1 MVLYKLERQVMVM
14 KFTNLQIGERFGKG
28 CKTLCKVAVVGV
40 IATTMVLPMTAHAA
54 VEPYA
59 IVSDQQYHGCSNRQS
74 IRNNDVK
81 TIDNKFTNN
90 VTLADV
96 SAAIELS
103 DAINANVCFDLN
115 YAKIFLKNKKNMGKF
130 NFP

>member
-1 MVLYKLERQVMVM
+1 MR
-14 KFTNLQIGERFGKG
+14 FTNLQIGERFGKG

-59 IVSDQQYHGCSNRQS
+59 IVADHQYNGYGNRQT

-81 TIDNKFTNN
+81 TIDNMFSNN
-90 VTLADV
+90 VTLSDV
-96 SAAIELS
+96 SAAIALS
-103 DAINANVCFDLN
+103 DAINMQVCFDLN
-115 YAKIFLKNKKNMGKF
+115 
-130 NFP
+130 